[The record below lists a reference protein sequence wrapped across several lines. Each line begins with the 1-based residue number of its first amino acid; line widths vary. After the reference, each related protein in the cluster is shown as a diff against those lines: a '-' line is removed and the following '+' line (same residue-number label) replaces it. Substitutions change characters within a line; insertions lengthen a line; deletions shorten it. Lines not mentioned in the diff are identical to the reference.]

1 MSGMTLTKTV
11 KMFSSTTGEELH
23 VAVGSEHTID
33 KETFV
38 IVVDRPRKRVLR
50 YSASALST
58 QKPSK
63 KVITSNGQ

>member
-1 MSGMTLTKTV
+1 MSSMSITKTV
-11 KMFSSTTGEELH
+11 KMFSSTTGEELL
-23 VAVGSEHTID
+23 VAVGSEHMID

-38 IVVDRPRKRVLR
+38 LVVDRAKKRVLR

-63 KVITSNGQ
+63 KVITTNG